1 MAKPLQATW
10 NREDRDLL
18 VELRTT
24 LTAVQTDIKEI
35 KDGTAAKLQ
44 FLETDKLSRAEA
56 VRLNN
61 ENLAKHTDFSEQIDT
76 NAKRITD
83 LEDSRIGYRA
93 TIKAWVLMA
102 TFANAALALALTVY
116 FHYH

>member
-1 MAKPLQATW
+1 MNPDSAIW

-24 LTAVQTDIKEI
+24 LAAVQRDIKEI
-35 KDGTAAKLQ
+35 KDGTSQKLA

-56 VRLNN
+56 VRLST
-61 ENLAKHTDFSEQIDT
+61 ENFSKHGEFDE
-76 NAKRITD
+76 RIGELETRTTA
-83 LEDSRIGYRA
+83 LEDGKIEWRA
-93 TIKAWVLMA
+93 SVKTWGIVGAV
-102 TFANAALALALTVY
+102 ALFVFQFLTTVY